1 MSGPAT
7 PRPARRPRYRGTHPR
22 SFDDRYKERN
32 PDRYPQMGDHIRA
45 QGRTPAG
52 SHVPVMLDE
61 SLDVLGL
68 APGQVVAD
76 ITVGH
81 GGHAA
86 AILDRLGPHG
96 FLVAIDHD
104 DAELERTRQRFQKE
118 RPGVPVRFV
127 RSHFAGLGKVQA
139 ELAPNGFDAIF
150 ADLGVSSMHLD
161 DPKRGF
167 SYKFDGPLDMRM
179 DRRGSQTAANLVATL
194 SEEELSELIRRL
206 GDEPNHVR
214 IAKRIVEKRDA
225 EPLTRTRQLVQLI
238 FHAAKI
244 TPEEW
249 KEKVQADPGALHPAA
264 RTFQALRMTVND
276 ELGQLDHLLRIAPW
290 CLAPGGRL
298 VILSFHSGEDG
309 RVADAITR
317 GLAEGVFESASANA
331 IRPLVT
337 ERRSNPRS
345 SSARLRWARKAGAAD
360 TSGSGEHPET
370 ATESEPA

>member
-1 MSGPAT
+1 MSRPET

-22 SFDDRYKERN
+22 GFDERYKERN

-61 SLDVLGL
+61 VLDLMDL
-68 APGQVVAD
+68 QPGQVVAD
-76 ITVGH
+76 ATVGH

-96 FLVAIDHD
+96 FLVAVDHD

-118 RPGVPVRFV
+118 RPGAPVRFV

-139 ELAPNGFDAIF
+139 ELVPKGFDAIL

-179 DRRGSQTAANLVATL
+179 DRRGTRTAADLVANL
-194 SEEELSELIRRL
+194 SEEELSELFRRL
-206 GDEPNHVR
+206 GDEPNHLR
-214 IAKRIVEKRDA
+214 IAKRIVERRVA

-298 VILSFHSGEDG
+298 VIVSFHSGEDG
-309 RVADAITR
+309 RVAEAITR
-317 GLAEGVFESASANA
+317 GLAEGVWEAAGTEA

-337 ERRSNPRS
+337 ERRNNPRS
-345 SSARLRWARKAGAAD
+345 ASARLRWARKAGVPEQ
-360 TSGSGEHPET
+360 SGPE
-370 ATESEPA
+370 